1 MKKLT
6 MIAMALAGVMA
17 YASINT
23 ALDNSALTFATGG
36 DARWFEQTADVKVG
50 KAALRSGA
58 ITDNEESWVETT
70 VRSAGMLSFWWKV
83 SSESVNCDWL
93 EVSVDGEQKAKIGG
107 TGDGWS
113 RKNVFVAAGQ
123 TIRWKYL
130 KDDVYSSGQDCGWL
144 DGVEFLPVPES
155 MTVTFVTNGGGDI
168 APTNVAPG
176 ATYGELPVP
185 EDGAAGRF
193 LGWYLD
199 EGLTERAANGDLVL
213 YRDVTLYAK
222 WVQPPSVLDTES
234 LQFSDEGDI
243 EDGFWAPVA
252 NGGGYCLRL
261 GSLDAYA
268 GAELLVTVPGNGTLS
283 FRYRLLDE
291 DSYLEVC
298 SSDGCNYLEL
308 EDSQSSWRTGRLD
321 VFAPDP
327 GDEEPPF
334 VSFYGE
340 AGSGKVWLGDFEW
353 TPAPETVTFTFD
365 TRGGAPIEP
374 LVLDCGSD
382 LAGALPEAECEG
394 WTFAGWTADG
404 EELTDRV
411 PFHDVIVHADWIKPL
426 SAMNTDKLEFL
437 PEGSSTWTALDC
449 WGESPV
455 ANAPLMDEDDTAVSP
470 DDDPDDVSSCMKAVI
485 TGPAVVSFDWHL
497 DIEDAFTTEDGVFKD
512 SDSTRRRCV
521 RAGEIYAL
529 ELFLDDEYVG
539 EFTPYSSFEDWCQ
552 SVDVGGEGDH
562 TLRWELSGVP
572 AVVVIERWDDVE
584 GKFVEVDDGYRLV
597 SPGMAS
603 VCNVRA
609 KFPIETLDTDD
620 ISFSAIEY
628 SEDWCV
634 VAGAGATGGDALCY
648 WPESSAYYQWG
659 QIEAYVPGRVGV
671 LSFKWRADVAET
683 RGGCWSFYYEYG
695 DNFLSLSTANTWRDV
710 EVLATGPD
718 EEDGDYATIRWHASI
733 PAGSDSGSRMLISDV
748 VWTPAPESVTI
759 AFDANGGGEVEPVQR
774 APLSEYGKLPVPV
787 RNGYKFLGWHVD
799 DAFGDAV
806 LETSTVPLR
815 DVVLCAKWADPKVT
829 ILPAQLTGGKAAG
842 AAAAWRQVTPAP
854 GADPVLEAEV
864 YGTLDKTLF
873 MRDRTVQLGGDSA
886 YQVSFSRA
894 GYLSFDWMVSAAYDQ
909 NAYYKGGSVK
919 MTLLLD
925 GKPLGDEITAV
936 GGSVGGA
943 VVPAGWATRRV
954 YLPSGKHT
962 LKWQVTGISPFDYEI
977 VKKKVGKKVMDDLK
991 VTCTAPSYARIRNIA
1006 FEPAGAQP
1014 DIAAWTDKLRR
1025 FNSWTEGDLSRFA
1038 AQYRTRMLINPDD
1051 YEARVFHAVT
1061 TLGALAENQQFK
1073 TFAKTFGYTVDWAR
1087 MSFTGSLVLNKNTA
1101 AANTVVDKT
1110 LALAVPVIKGAIA
1123 DLSGI
1128 PEDWDGSVHISS
1140 DEWPIDEDVEM
1151 DIADVLFA
1159 RAGLNAALASLNY
1172 LAAHDLTVDWTK
1184 AAAAGKLA
1192 STIPVV
1198 KAVPAIG
1205 DGEGWNRNALAFR
1218 AADSAA
1224 NGAMLIKGTSLYTR
1238 LSLGGDVP
1246 SWSAENQ
1253 VQDLYFSISSG
1264 DTVVVVMGAA
1274 SLSGERGYG
1283 HSYGTETNVSCWVYS
1298 TNGLDFYDE
1307 YETPATVSIRA
1318 GELVFGVNLN
1328 RVKDFAKK
1336 KWAADSGS
1344 VLFGSWDDLFG
1355 EWTQNSVVSWSVP
1368 SDRQRVAQKMIV
1380 DQKAFFSKVRDASR
1394 LGASGQYFRSALET
1408 ALRAD
1413 VFAAAR
1419 SGDEPMHFVEYSPDD
1434 EKLIGFARANTERAL
1449 AALDAPVGV
1458 DFAQVAADFDEAT
1471 GKDRLARY
1479 DYTLLPGEDG
1489 LTKVYLGALFE
1500 GRITRALLPSTRL
1513 NVFGEIVPNF
1523 EGMADPTVGGLFP
1536 EMTREHI
1543 SDMSQRFGASH
1554 EMDRVDRDTWT
1565 DPAALPVP
1573 GEKVDIAHPEY
1584 AGYTVS
1590 GLPKGW
1596 TWNKNTGRLV
1606 GTASSSF
1613 TLTLAKRGRPSVNL
1627 RIDVGDKPALLLFAD
1642 NPEAVAVTGTG
1653 LYAMNATAKAVAAV
1667 KAGYAFCGWYNEAG
1681 ELVSPNASY
1690 SFKMPRESVSLTA
1703 RTVALSK
1710 DFLDAKTAD
1719 EHYSFHVDEKKDL
1732 TPFNVYSYTPFSV
1745 SASGLP
1751 AGMKAEYVVVE
1762 SQDGSLCGDVHIKGT
1777 AAKAGVYYATLA
1789 AKNNGGFRKVHVVKL
1804 VVGEASES
1812 EVNTAGIDW
1821 SEVDEGGRLWTGVFR
1836 EYSAEVPAS
1845 PLGSAPK
1852 SVKSKG
1858 LPGGL
1863 AAKLTGGRIVISG
1876 VPSVPGK
1883 FTMDFTVTYAN
1894 KKTARSVKTVIVNDS
1909 GSVYI
1914 PTGVIDNDPDCKVRG
1929 TVTGGGVRHYG
1940 QVVKFTAATKD
1951 KKKWFFGGWYL
1962 DSGCEHRADVAL
1974 PGVDYRSATLSV
1986 QILEGDMLSQGDGMY
2001 ALFVTKAEDSVAIVF
2016 PDESNRVWR
2025 VAYDGE
2031 SGGYSTYMVGVES
2044 VTKATLAAKGL
2055 PAGTKL
2061 SGRKLVVSK
2070 AALLVPGFYAVKL
2083 TATTASGVAVT
2094 ESMTVIVPN
2103 ITTALDKGVVEGL
2116 NTSDDGYSSA
2126 VRPFMQAGVKQSFS
2140 LAEDLGV
2147 TVADGWTLTVTGL
2160 PKGWTYNKS
2169 TGVISG
2175 VAAKVGKT
2183 IVTFTVSKKTGRN
2196 TTSYKA
2202 TATFDLAPLPR
2213 WATGTFVGMVEND
2226 YCSLSRPVCWYD
2238 NAYVRMNVTS
2248 AGVVSGYFF
2257 DASVGKV
2264 VISANGFTVNDGV
2277 LSATLKGKARS
2288 YGLTIESV
2296 ENLGV
2301 EQGMATLATG
2311 IGNHYQLYNDP
2322 WGIDGAAPLPV
2333 FPDGAVKEAPVEN
2346 GKLTLKFG
2354 QNGVVA
2360 CVYTVGKYSTS
2371 GTTQICDIAWDVDGE
2386 VWTAS
2391 VVVSLAAKLDK
2402 KKKVLV
2408 PAFVDAFRLY
2418 IPADGDG
2425 APSMDDVEVEPYDML

>member
-6 MIAMALAGVMA
+6 MIAMALAGVTA

-23 ALDNSALTFATGG
+23 ALDNTALTFTTGG
-36 DARWFEQTADVKVG
+36 GASWFEQTADVKVG
-50 KAALRSGA
+50 KTALRSGA
-58 ITDNEESWVETT
+58 ITDGEETWIETT
-70 VRSAGMLSFWWKV
+70 VPSAGMLSFWWKV
-83 SSESVNCDWL
+83 SSESVNWDWL

-113 RKNVFVAAGQ
+113 KKNVFVAAGQ
-123 TIRWKYL
+123 TVRWKYL
-130 KDDVYSSGQDCGWL
+130 KDDDYSSGQDCGWL
-144 DGVEFLPVPES
+144 DGVEFASAPES
-155 MTVTFVTNGGGDI
+155 MAVTFVTNGGGDI

-185 EDGAAGRF
+185 EDGASGRF

-199 EGLTERAANGDLVL
+199 EGLTEMAANGDLIV

-222 WVQPPSVLDTES
+222 WVKYPSVLDTEF
-234 LQFSDEGDI
+234 LQFYDEGDAN
-243 EDGFWAPVA
+243 DGFWAPVTS
-252 NGGGYCLRL
+252 GGGYSLRL
-261 GSLDAYA
+261 ESLNAYA
-268 GAELLVTVPGNGTLS
+268 NAELLVVVPGNGTLS

-291 DSYLEVC
+291 DSCLDVYTSNGNC
-298 SSDGCNYLEL
+298 LEL
-308 EDSQSSWRTGRLD
+308 EGPQSSWQSCRLD

-327 GDEEPPF
+327 GHEEPPS
-334 VSFYGE
+334 VSFCGD
-340 AGSGKVWLGDFEW
+340 AASGRVLISDFEW

-365 TRGGAPIEP
+365 PRGGTPIEP
-374 LVLDCGSD
+374 LVLDCGSE
-382 LAGALPEAECEG
+382 LAGALPDAEREG
-394 WTFAGWTADG
+394 WTFVGWAADG
-404 EELTDRV
+404 EDLSDLV
-411 PFHDVIVHADWIKPL
+411 PFHDVLVHADWIKPL
-426 SAMNTDKLEFL
+426 DAMNTDKLVFSS
-437 PEGSSTWTALDC
+437 EGASTWTDLDC
-449 WGESPV
+449 WGENPV

-470 DDDPDDVSSCMKAVI
+470 DDELDDVSSCMKAVI

-497 DIEDAFTTEDGVFKD
+497 DIENAFTTEDGVFKD
-512 SDSTRRRCV
+512 SDSTRQRCV
-521 RAGEIYAL
+521 CAGEIYAL
-529 ELFLDDEYVG
+529 ELFLDDEFVC
-539 EFTPYSSFEDWCQ
+539 EFTPGSSFEDWCQ

-562 TLRWELSGVP
+562 TLRWELSGMP
-572 AVVVIERWDDVE
+572 AVVVLERWDDVE

-603 VCNVRA
+603 VCNIRA
-609 KFPIETLDTDD
+609 KTPVCALDTDD
-620 ISFSAIEY
+620 ISFSA
-628 SEDWCV
+628 SEDWSV
-634 VAGAGATGGDALCY
+634 VAGAGATGGDSLCY
-648 WPESSAYYQWG
+648 WPESAAYYQWG
-659 QIEAYVPGRVGV
+659 QIEACVPGRVGV

-683 RGGCWSFYYEYG
+683 RGGCWSFYYESG
-695 DNFLSLSTANTWRDV
+695 DNFLGLSTANTWRDV
-710 EVLATGPD
+710 EVLVTGPD

-733 PAGSDSGSRMLISDV
+733 EAGSDSGSRMLISDV

-759 AFDANGGGEVEPVQR
+759 AFDANGGGEVAPVQR
-774 APLSEYGKLPVPV
+774 APLSKYGKLPVPV
-787 RNGYKFLGWHVD
+787 RNGYKFLGWCVG

-806 LETSTVPLR
+806 LEATTVPLH
-815 DVVLCAKWADPKVT
+815 DVALCAKWADPKVT
-829 ILPAQLTGGKAAG
+829 IFPAQLTGGKAAG

-854 GADPVLEAEV
+854 GAGPVLEAEV
-864 YGTLDKTLF
+864 YGTLDKTMF
-873 MRDRTVQLGGDSA
+873 MGVGLIQPGGDSA

-977 VKKKVGKKVMDDLK
+977 VKKKVGKKVVDDLK

-1110 LALAVPVIKGAIA
+1110 LALAVPVLKGAIA

-1151 DIADVLFA
+1151 DIADVMFA

-1218 AADSAA
+1218 AADSAV

-1264 DTVVVVMGAA
+1264 DTVVMVAA
-1274 SLSGERGYG
+1274 SLFGERGYG
-1283 HSYGTETNVSCWVYS
+1283 HSYGTETNVSCRVYNTKGIDLGIDS
-1298 TNGLDFYDE
+1298 YDE
-1307 YETPATVSIRA
+1307 YEAPATVLIRA

-1328 RVKDFAKK
+1328 RVKNFAKK
-1336 KWAADSGS
+1336 KWTVDSGY
-1344 VLFGSWDDLFG
+1344 VLSGSWDGLFG
-1355 EWTQNSVVSWSVP
+1355 ELTQNSVVSWSGP

-1394 LGASGQYFRSALET
+1394 LGASGLYFRTALET

-1513 NVFGEIVPNF
+1513 NSFGEIVPNF
-1523 EGMADPTVGGLFP
+1523 EGMADPTIGGLFP
-1536 EMTREHI
+1536 EMTRGHI
-1543 SDMSQRFGASH
+1543 SSMSQRFGASH
-1554 EMDRVDRDTWT
+1554 EMDKVDWDTWT
-1565 DPAALPVP
+1565 DPATLPVP
-1573 GEKVDIAHPEY
+1573 GEKVDITYSEY
-1584 AGYTVS
+1584 IGYAAS

-1596 TWNKNTGRLV
+1596 KWDKNKGRLT

-1613 TLTLAKRGRPSVNL
+1613 SLALTKKGQTTVKIP
-1627 RIDVGDKPALLLFAD
+1627 IEVGEKPAVLLFAD
-1642 NPEAVAVTGTG
+1642 DPDAVSVTGTG
-1653 LYAMNATAKAVAAV
+1653 VYAMNSTVRAVAAV
-1667 KAGYAFCGWYNEAG
+1667 KAGHAFCGWYNEAD
-1681 ELVSPNASY
+1681 ELVSRNASY
-1690 SFKMPRESVSLTA
+1690 SFKMSRESVSLTA
-1703 RTVALSK
+1703 RTAALSD

-1719 EHYSFHVDEKKDL
+1719 EPYVFPVGAEQDL
-1732 TPFNVYSYTPFSV
+1732 TPFYVYSHTPFSV

-1751 AGMKAEYVVVE
+1751 AGMKAEYVVE
-1762 SQDGSLCGDVHIKGT
+1762 SQDGRLCGDVHIKGT

-1789 AKNNGGFRKVHVVKL
+1789 AKNNGGFRRVHVVKL
-1804 VVGEASES
+1804 VVGEASEN

-1821 SEVDEGGRLWTGVFR
+1821 SEVDEGGRLWTGVSC
-1836 EYSAEVPAS
+1836 EYSVEVPAS
-1845 PLGSAPK
+1845 YQGSAPK

-1863 AAKLTGGRIVISG
+1863 AAKLAGGRIVISG

-1914 PTGVIDNDPDCKVRG
+1914 PTGVIDNDPDSKVRG

-1940 QVVKFTAATKD
+1940 QSVKFTAATKD

-1974 PGVDYRSATLSV
+1974 PGVDYRSATLSA
-1986 QILEGDMLSQGDGMY
+1986 QIGDMWSQGDGMY
-2001 ALFVTKAEDSVAIVF
+2001 ALFVAKSEDSVAIVF
-2016 PDESNRVWR
+2016 PDEGNRVWR
-2025 VAYDGE
+2025 VEYDGE
-2031 SGGYSTYMVGVES
+2031 SGGYSNYVVGVES

-2070 AALLVPGFYAVKL
+2070 AASLVPGFYAVKL
-2083 TATTASGVAVT
+2083 TATTASGVSVT
-2094 ESMTVIVPN
+2094 EAMTVIVPN

-2147 TVADGWTLTVTGL
+2147 TVASGWTLTVTGL

-2175 VAAKVGKT
+2175 VATKVGKT
-2183 IVTFTVSKKTGRN
+2183 IVTFTVSKKTGRK

-2213 WATGTFVGMVEND
+2213 WATGTFVGMVENN
-2226 YCSLSRPVCWYD
+2226 YCSLKRPVCWLD
-2238 NAYVRMNVTS
+2238 NAYVRMSVTS

-2288 YGLTIESV
+2288 YGLTIEPV

-2301 EQGMATLATG
+2301 EQGRATLATD
-2311 IGNHYQLYNDP
+2311 IGDHYLLYNDP

-2333 FPDGAVKEAPVEN
+2333 FPAGAVKEAPVEN
-2346 GKLTLKFG
+2346 GELTLKFG
-2354 QNGVVA
+2354 QNGVVT

-2386 VWTAS
+2386 AWTAS
-2391 VVVSLAAKLDK
+2391 VVVSMAAKLDK

-2418 IPADGDG
+2418 IPADDG
-2425 APSMDDVEVEPYDML
+2425 VPNMDDMAVEPYDEW